1 LIVACLKISSREWE
15 TSRSLFSSVSAS
27 LTYRL
32 IDSGLLEDL
41 LKRMGDLQVFVLK
54 GKGVG

>member
-1 LIVACLKISSREWE
+1 M
-15 TSRSLFSSVSAS
+15 
-27 LTYRL
+27 TYRL

-41 LKRMGDLQVFVLK
+41 LKRMGHLQVFVLK